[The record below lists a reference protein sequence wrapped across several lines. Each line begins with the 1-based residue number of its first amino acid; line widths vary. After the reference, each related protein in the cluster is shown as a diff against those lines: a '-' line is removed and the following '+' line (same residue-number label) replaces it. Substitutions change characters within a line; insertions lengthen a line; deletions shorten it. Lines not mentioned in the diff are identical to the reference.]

1 MSPPSGPGRGGPCLR
16 PSRALA
22 GDAFAFVAPLAVAA
36 IGGAVT
42 ARAIPTWYR
51 RLDKPGWE
59 PPDAAFAPVWT
70 TLYLL
75 MGVAVVLARR
85 ADPGRSPRTEAIFGL
100 QLALNLG
107 WSVAFFGRRDPAAG
121 LVVIVPL
128 WAAIVA
134 TIAEF
139 WGTRR
144 LAAALLVPY
153 LAWVTFATLLNAE
166 IWRRNR

>member
-1 MSPPSGPGRGGPCLR
+1 MPPHPRRSV
-16 PSRALA
+16 ALDA
-22 GDAFAFVAPLAVAA
+22 IAFAAPLVVGAL
-36 IGGAVT
+36 GGAVT
-42 ARAIPTWYR
+42 APEISTWYR
-51 RLDKPGWE
+51 QLDRPRWQ

-85 ADPGRSPRTEAIFGL
+85 ADPGRTPRTEVVFGL

-107 WSVAFFGRRDPAAG
+107 WSVAFFGRRDPAAA
-121 LVVIVPL
+121 LVVILLL
-128 WAAIVA
+128 WASIVA
-134 TIAEF
+134 CIEEF

-153 LAWVTFATLLNAE
+153 LGWVTFATLLNAD